1 MPSEIFKPKSEVVV
15 GSHSSNQIVK
25 ETRKRGGMK
34 YFAVGFEDQLM
45 RDGIFYACSLDP
57 TKCLQTPHVP
67 LMSDELNEFL
77 LGEFAGMVG
86 RTMAMPFDV
95 PKMNV

>member
-1 MPSEIFKPKSEVVV
+1 M
-15 GSHSSNQIVK
+15 K
-25 ETRKRGGMK
+25 ETRKRGCMK

-45 RDGIFYACSLDP
+45 RDACSLDP